1 MALIG
6 KIREKSWLLVA
17 VVGIA
22 MLAFILGDL
31 DGVFGG
37 GAQEDEYGI
46 GTVDGEKVDENRYQT
61 AYNNIANQ
69 IMQNKMQQNQGQ
81 AQPFD
86 ENDRKN
92 AESQAWNT
100 AVSQITL
107 EREMQAIGLIVDEV
121 ELESI
126 MFGEDDFTP
135 TPAIA
140 SAPVFTDSV
149 TGEFSGSLV
158 RQYIE
163 NLENSPNP
171 EAVGELQNLYDYIR
185 EYRREE
191 KYASLLKMGVH
202 ATSLEAEEEFYAQKE
217 VKNITYAYQNFT
229 RVSEDKISEVT
240 EEEIKA
246 YYEENKHLKKFEQEG
261 SRKVAYFAINV
272 TPSEEDSLGTMN
284 KLKGIKA
291 SFKKD
296 KDDSA
301 FVMRFSETKQFSSAP
316 SAAAAPEGTQG
327 QMTTYPLSIADEIEN
342 GKPGDVVGP
351 YVNRNFLAVSKIVD
365 FVEVPLASVR
375 HILLSA
381 STDEEKAVAKKR
393 ADSIMRVIRAND
405 NFEEMVTEFSDDP
418 GSVSTGGKYEDFNEG
433 TMVPEFNDFS
443 FNEPIGKMGAV
454 TTDYGVHIVEV
465 LERKTPKRPILA
477 TVNLSVGITKASMDN
492 ANSIASSLIY
502 DLDDMMTGLSLEEKT
517 ALFDSIAR
525 ENGYAV
531 RSVNVRNKDPR
542 AQGFSQSAEG
552 KILRLAFDD
561 DYKPGDLY
569 SAPIRDGERV
579 LVAYLE
585 NVKEKGVPT
594 FESSKDRMRTE
605 VRKNKQAEYLLQE
618 MAGREDLEALANE
631 LNGRFET
638 EGITFSANNVAV
650 GREPVIV
657 GTAFSGLIDGEY
669 SIPVRGNNGVFVL
682 RVDNTVE
689 PEDTNDFS
697 TQREQIKSQLRSSLL
712 QQYRGALNESVEIV
726 DNRKLRSFG
735 IR

>member
-31 DGVFGG
+31 EGIFGG
-37 GAQEDEYGI
+37 GVQEDEYGI
-46 GTVDGEKVDENRYQT
+46 GTVDGVKIDENRYQT
-61 AYNNIANQ
+61 VINNVSNQ

-81 AQPFD
+81 PQPFD
-86 ENDRKN
+86 ENDQKN
-92 AESQAWNT
+92 AESQAWN
-100 AVSQITL
+100 ASVSEITL
-107 EREMQAIGLIVDEV
+107 NREMEKIGLVVDEI
-121 ELESI
+121 ELENI

-135 TPAIA
+135 SAAIA
-140 SAPVFTDSV
+140 TAPVFTDSM
-149 TGEFSGSLV
+149 TGEFSGNLV

-191 KYASLLKMGVH
+191 KYASLLQRGVH
-202 ATSLEAEEEFYAQKE
+202 ATTLEAEEEYYAQKE
-217 VKNITYAYQNFT
+217 VKNITYVYQNFT
-229 RVSEDKISEVT
+229 RVGEDKISEVT
-240 EEEIKA
+240 DEEIKA
-246 YYEENKHLKKFEQEG
+246 FYDENKHLKKFEQEG
-261 SRKVAYFAINV
+261 SRKIAYFAINV
-272 TPSEEDSLGTMN
+272 TPSEEDSLNTMN
-284 KLKGIKA
+284 RLNKIKKD
-291 SFKKD
+291 FKKE

-301 FVMRFSETKQFSSAP
+301 FVMRNSETKQFSSAP

-327 QMTTYPLSIADEIEN
+327 QMNTYPLSLADEIEN

-351 YVNRNFLAVSKIVD
+351 YVNQNFLAVSKIVD
-365 FVEVPLASVR
+365 FIEVPLATVR

-381 STDEEKAVAKKR
+381 STDEEKAVAKKK
-393 ADSIMRVIRAND
+393 ADSIMGVIRANN

-418 GSVSTGGKYEDFNEG
+418 GSVSTGGKYEDFTEG

-477 TVNLSVGITKASMDN
+477 TVNVSVGITKSSMDN

-502 DLDDMMTGLSLEEKT
+502 DLDDMMTGMNLKERAE
-517 ALFDSIAR
+517 LFDSIAR
-525 ENGYAV
+525 ENGYNV
-531 RSVNVRNKDPR
+531 RSVNVRDKDPR
-542 AQGFSQSAEG
+542 AQGFGQSAEG
-552 KILRLAFDD
+552 KILRLAFEDGS
-561 DYKPGDLY
+561 KEGDLY
-569 SAPIRDGERV
+569 SAPIRDGERII
-579 LVAYLE
+579 VAYLE
-585 NVKEKGVPT
+585 SVKEKGIPP
-594 FESSKDRMRTE
+594 FENIKDRMRTE
-605 VRKNKQAEYLLQE
+605 VRKNKQAEYLQQE
-618 MAGREDLEALANE
+618 MAGREDFEALAQE
-631 LNGRFET
+631 IAGRLET
-638 EGITFSANNVAV
+638 EGITFSSNNVAV

-682 RVDNTVE
+682 RVDSTVE
-689 PEDTNDFS
+689 APETTDFS
-697 TQREQIKSQLRSSLL
+697 SEREQIKTQRRSSLL
-712 QQYRGALNESVEIV
+712 QQYRGALNESVEVV
-726 DNRKLRSFG
+726 DNRKLRQYG